1 MIHYNG
7 MFNYSQRQ
15 QRQLHFDNLFE
26 FFSYITT
33 VSRDELLK
41 QLENM
46 QCELTYW
53 PIYKKPSTLEIPL
66 LKYLQALDSKI
77 ASRDTD
83 IQAWLCTIG
92 CKYPYIT
99 KTVELGDLAPLWSIE
114 IVYRQKP
121 SVLVGGVIHT
131 SLGFRIF
138 ENEQT
143 KAITCEILDQYAGH
157 IVIGFNNLEL
167 AKKAQKFLEE
177 GIK

>member
-1 MIHYNG
+1 MLT
-7 MFNYSQRQ
+7 F
-15 QRQLHFDNLFE
+15 
-26 FFSYITT
+26 TT
-33 VSRDELLK
+33 APKGVEL
-41 QLENM
+41 E
-46 QCELTYW
+46 
-53 PIYKKPSTLEIPL
+53 KKADVNTC
-66 LKYLQALDSKI
+66 
-77 ASRDTD
+77 ASDAEEEPD
-83 IQAWLCTIG
+83 
-92 CKYPYIT
+92 IT

-138 ENEQT
+138 EDEQT
-143 KAITCEILDQYAGH
+143 KATTCEILDQYAGH